1 MPKSTQPLIIPA
13 SRPKRRIGVLPTRTE
28 RSKKDRESERPKH
41 KHRQD
46 EGTAAFL
53 Y

>member
-1 MPKSTQPLIIPA
+1 MKNPRPITLPP

-28 RSKKDRESERPKH
+28 RSKKDREAERPKH

-46 EGTAAFL
+46 ESTARFL